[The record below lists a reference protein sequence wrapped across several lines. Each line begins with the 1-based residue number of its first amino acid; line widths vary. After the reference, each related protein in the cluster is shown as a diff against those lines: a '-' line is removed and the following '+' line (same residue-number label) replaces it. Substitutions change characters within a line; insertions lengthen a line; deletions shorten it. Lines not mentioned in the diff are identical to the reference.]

1 MTQKEDKHVQ
11 LPNGD
16 KISSTQEGDLKL
28 SSQLPS
34 TKATVLPHLT
44 TSSLISLGKLCDE
57 GCNISLNKETMQV
70 KKDGNMVLQGY
81 RNHNDGLWDIPI
93 YNHPNPKTSIQ
104 PDNYILP
111 PSHNIYK
118 YDTINLMKSDRPTK
132 TFKAVLFLDLNFFIF
147 LKPNIPQIRFFY
159 TVI

>member
-1 MTQKEDKHVQ
+1 MQ
-11 LPNGD
+11 LSNGD

-70 KKDGNMVLQGY
+70 QRNGNMVLQGY
-81 RNHNDGLWDIPI
+81 RNQNDGLWDIPV

-118 YDTINLMKSDRPTK
+118 YDTINFLSCRGLNNLNQNLHAIT
-132 TFKAVLFLDLNFFIF
+132 VQCSIHLFATQHFYVG
-147 LKPNIPQIRFFY
+147 LKYSP
-159 TVI
+159 

>member
-1 MTQKEDKHVQ
+1 MQ

-70 KKDGNMVLQGY
+70 NKNGNVVLQGY
-81 RNHNDGLWDIPI
+81 RN
-93 YNHPNPKTSIQ
+93 
-104 PDNYILP
+104 
-111 PSHNIYK
+111 
-118 YDTINLMKSDRPTK
+118 
-132 TFKAVLFLDLNFFIF
+132 
-147 LKPNIPQIRFFY
+147 
-159 TVI
+159 